1 MPLLSPDS
9 GCEFQ
14 TPGPGLLSLGP
25 FLCQLAVWSQRW
37 GRVTP
42 LPGSYSPADAGNKGL
57 EAERLLGPSATP
69 TWSSIRLSM
78 LTGEVI
84 PDLGDS
90 PSGDTKGSGEGHLGG
105 IFPGC
110 LCPKGVGGW
119 RQGGGADSWGWTQEL
134 RVPSGQ
140 GLLPGHGAGFPCP
153 ASVYL
158 SDSLAPCVLLS
169 SPSRPYTIF
178 RFRCSLCRKRQA
190 QVPPAAAEQQPPGP
204 AP

>member
-1 MPLLSPDS
+1 MRWVSPAALAGCVCDSTGVLVPLLSPDS

-110 LCPKGVGGW
+110 LGPKGVGGW
-119 RQGGGADSWGWTQEL
+119 RQGGRGRLVGLDPGTEGPLWPRSPPWAWSRL
-134 RVPSGQ
+134 SLSCLCVP
-140 GLLPGHGAGFPCP
+140 L
-153 ASVYL
+153 
-158 SDSLAPCVLLS
+158 
-169 SPSRPYTIF
+169 
-178 RFRCSLCRKRQA
+178 
-190 QVPPAAAEQQPPGP
+190 
-204 AP
+204 